1 MRTVT
6 FIICCVLAT
15 TFVGTGTDAFITHT
29 NNSPKARQQPQRCSR
44 RIKIGLALPL
54 QQKALMSSKSDDEG
68 EVVIQKSLSQSP
80 SPSSSAILSKFS
92 TMSIA
97 QKNETPSVSEQ
108 LFLQIEQDALSA
120 NDETIDSNSL
130 LPLWAEPIAWRGVI
144 VALCA
149 LWASNFAVAKLVMA
163 EPGVDSSL
171 YACSR
176 FGVAALSLAPF
187 ALRAVQQN
195 TKQQQQEDGIVV
207 MDWDILKDAVI
218 CGSWV
223 AFGYIG
229 QTLGLITTTSSK
241 SCVICSM
248 HCVFVAIVA
257 EIWRVQKCSEEK
269 ICTLDN
275 PVNKFDIKQLLPAAV
290 AVLGVAI
297 VELKGAG
304 GSPTIGDALS
314 FAQPIGFGTGY
325 LLLEKIMAKRPEA
338 ALPVSAIKLAT
349 VAVASLILFEVS
361 PLINGGSINDLAF
374 RIPDFSPILSS
385 SVATGGILYTGL
397 ITTALAL
404 WVESVTFAKVPA
416 KDASLILTTEPL
428 FAAGCGAVALGET
441 FGTSDYIGASLIV
454 GACVLSIFLDPPESE
469 KIDSTP
475 SSITATSTPIEAQ
488 A

>member
-1 MRTVT
+1 MKTVT

-15 TFVGTGTDAFITHT
+15 TFVGTGTDAFIAHN
-29 NNSPKARQQPQRCSR
+29 NNSPKAQQQPQRCSR

-54 QQKALMSSKSDDEG
+54 QQKVLMSSKTDDEV
-68 EVVIQKSLSQSP
+68 EVVIQKSLSQ

-97 QKNETPSVSEQ
+97 QKNETSSVSEQ
-108 LFLQIEQDALSA
+108 IFLQIQQDALSA
-120 NDETIDSNSL
+120 NDDTTISDSL

-176 FGVAALSLAPF
+176 FGVAALALAPF

-195 TKQQQQEDGIVV
+195 TKKQQEEDGIVV
-207 MDWDILKDAVI
+207 MDWDILKDAII

-257 EIWRVQKCSEEK
+257 EIWRVQKCSEETF
-269 ICTLDN
+269 CTLDN
-275 PVNKFDIKQLLPAAV
+275 PVNKFDVKQLLPAAV

-325 LLLEKIMAKRPEA
+325 LLLEKLMAKRPQA

-349 VAVASLILFEVS
+349 VAVASFMLFEVS

-404 WVESVTFAKVPA
+404 WVESVTFAEVPA

-469 KIDSTP
+469 KSDSTP
-475 SSITATSTPIEAQ
+475 SSTTATSTPAEAQ